1 MELTDASTLVTGD
14 AECLREERL
23 MTDADVIIVGAGPT
37 GLMLAVELRLAGV
50 RALVVERQPQL
61 RDTPKAGGLSG
72 QIVELLRYRGL
83 LERFE
88 AVSTEPIPALR
99 LPFGGLHV
107 DFTHLTPPPMQLLP
121 LPQPR
126 LERLLDELASEL
138 GAEIRRGHEVVG
150 LSQDDTTVTAEV
162 RGSAG
167 QYLVTARHLVGC
179 DGAQGRV
186 RDMADIPF
194 PGTTY
199 PEIQRLAQVTI
210 PESVTV
216 LENGDIEVAGVGRI
230 GFGFTRT
237 ERGEFALGST
247 NPALM
252 GLFTSEDET
261 ADYDDDD
268 PMTLTELR
276 DSIRRVLGVDLPL
289 GEPIRL
295 TRFTFHARQAERYRD
310 GRILLAGDAAHLFPS
325 PGVAL
330 NAGMLDSVNLG
341 WKLAAAI
348 HGWAP
353 AGLLDTYHEERH
365 LAGERTL
372 LHTQAQVALR
382 RGYDPAA
389 EALRELF
396 QELLV
401 DEQPQRRVG
410 ALIAGTDIRYLPPD
424 PTNHH
429 ALIGTFAPDLTLRT
443 GQGTTSLAKF
453 MHAARPILLDLA
465 DRSDLRNVARD
476 WQHRI
481 EIHTAETARR
491 SADALL
497 IRPDAH
503 IAWAATIDEPT
514 DTAAPALREAL
525 SGWFGT
531 PLKIS

>member
-1 MELTDASTLVTGD
+1 MELTEVSAIVTGD
-14 AECLREERL
+14 AERL
-23 MTDADVIIVGAGPT
+23 QGGRPVTEADVIIVGAGPT

-50 RALVVERQPQL
+50 RALVLERQPQL

-72 QIVELLRYRGL
+72 QILELLRYRGL

-88 AVSTEPIPALR
+88 AASTDPIPALR

-121 LPQPR
+121 LPQPQ
-126 LERLLDELASEL
+126 LERLLDELAGEL
-138 GAEIRRGHEVVG
+138 GAEVCRGHEVVG
-150 LSQDDTTVTAEV
+150 LSQDEATVTADV
-162 RGSAG
+162 RGSDG
-167 QYLVTARHLVGC
+167 QYRVTARYLIGC
-179 DGAQGRV
+179 DGAQSRV

-199 PEIQRLAQVTI
+199 PEIQRLAQVTV
-210 PESVTV
+210 PKSVTV

-252 GLFTSEDET
+252 GLFTSEDES
-261 ADYDDDD
+261 ADYDDDE

-276 DSIRRVLGVDLPL
+276 ESIRRVLGVDLPL

-295 TRFTFHARQAERYRD
+295 TRFTFHARQVERYRD
-310 GRILLAGDAAHLFPS
+310 GRILLAGDAAHLFPAS
-325 PGVAL
+325 GVAL

-353 AGLLDTYHEERH
+353 AGLLDTYHDERH

-372 LHTQAQVALR
+372 LHTRAQVALR
-382 RGYDPAA
+382 RGHDPAA

-401 DEQPQRRVG
+401 DEQPQRRIG
-410 ALIAGTDIRYLPPD
+410 ALIAGTDIRYSPPG
-424 PTNHH
+424 TNHH
-429 ALIGTFAPDLTLRT
+429 ALTGTFAPELTLRT
-443 GQGTTSLAKF
+443 DQGTTSVGEL

-465 DRSDLRNVARD
+465 DRSDLRYAARD

-481 EIHTAETARR
+481 DIHTAETDRR

-497 IRPDAH
+497 IRPDVH

-514 DTAAPALREAL
+514 DTAASALLEAL

-531 PLKIS
+531 PLKTS